1 MTGGHMD
8 KRRLRLDTACQ
19 LGLSSH
25 LTNLLTV
32 VLMVSMGDKVVGA
45 EFRKSEPAGMF
56 SMVEPRRVDIW
67 TSGGHRWIQHIKYI

>member
-32 VLMVSMGDKVVGA
+32 VLMVSVGDKVVGA
-45 EFRKSEPAGMF
+45 EFRKSEPAEMF
-56 SMVEPRRVDIW
+56 SMVERQPVVVW
-67 TSGGHRWIQHIKYI
+67 TNRGHSWIQRVE